1 MSRAKPA
8 PIPAGILK
16 LFLRM
21 GSSAGTG
28 HAGYASRSTD
38 GVPGIDVAGV
48 RVLLLTA

>member
-28 HAGYASRSTD
+28 HAGYASRYA
-38 GVPGIDVAGV
+38 IENY
-48 RVLLLTA
+48 RIFF